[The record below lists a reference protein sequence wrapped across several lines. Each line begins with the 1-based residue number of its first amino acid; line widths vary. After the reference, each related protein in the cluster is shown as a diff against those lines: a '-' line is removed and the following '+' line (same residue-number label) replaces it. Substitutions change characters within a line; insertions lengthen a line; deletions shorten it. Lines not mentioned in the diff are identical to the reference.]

1 MPPEVVVFDL
11 GKVLVDFDYG
21 IAARRIAD
29 NASLDA
35 IGIQRVLDQ
44 STLLFRYETGLLTR
58 EEFFKEIREATG
70 YRGTLEIFSG
80 YFADVFSPID
90 PMIALHAALRKRG
103 VPTCIFSN
111 TNDLAVAHIRRN
123 FPFFANFDGY
133 VFSYEHGSMKPETR
147 LYEVVEQATGRTQGA
162 ILYLDDRLE
171 NIEAGRARGWQT
183 IHHQTPQASIARV
196 AELQLVRP
204 DSL

>member
-58 EEFFKEIREATG
+58 EEFFKEVQEATG
-70 YRGTLEIFSG
+70 YKGTMEVFSG

-111 TNDLAVAHIRRN
+111 TNDLAVTHIRRN

-147 LYEVVEQATGRTQGA
+147 LYEVVERATGRKEGA